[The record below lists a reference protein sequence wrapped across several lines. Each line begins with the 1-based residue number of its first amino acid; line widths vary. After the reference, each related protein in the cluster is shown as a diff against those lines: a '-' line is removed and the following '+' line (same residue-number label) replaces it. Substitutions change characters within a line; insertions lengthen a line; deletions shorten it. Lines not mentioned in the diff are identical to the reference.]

1 MKALLWK
8 DCRLNLLI
16 VLFGVVVLVGLPLLA
31 LALNLHGQLTIGSA
45 PRRWSELLVH
55 ATPFG
60 LAIQLLTMAM
70 LGGNA
75 VASERAD
82 RSAEFLAYLPPS
94 RWAVI
99 GSKAVFAIGVGL
111 FIWGV
116 SLAIIYVVAPAIG
129 QVTAELIDFRDRT
142 VPILA
147 ATSVLLLGA
156 GWFGSTFLPS
166 HTLATGFGIA
176 LPIVLLGS
184 LWSLEYFLDLRGF
197 DLGWWYRTL
206 CVPLGIVFF
215 AAGVVYYTRRVEP

>member
-8 DCRLNLLI
+8 DYRVNLL
-16 VLFGVVVLVGLPLLA
+16 VLAFGVAVLVGLPLLA

-45 PRRWSELLVH
+45 PRPWSELLVH
-55 ATPFG
+55 TTPFG

-94 RWAVI
+94 RWAI
-99 GSKAVFAIGVGL
+99 ITSKAIFAISVGL

-129 QVTAELIDFRDRT
+129 AVTAELIDFRDST
-142 VPILA
+142 VPVLA
-147 ATSVLLLGA
+147 ATSVLLFGA
-156 GWFGSTFLPS
+156 AWFGSTFLPS
-166 HTLATGFGIA
+166 HTLATGFGIV
-176 LPIVLLGS
+176 LPIALLCS
-184 LWSLEYFLDLRGF
+184 LWSAEYFLELRGF
-197 DLGWWYRTL
+197 DVGWWYRTL
-206 CVPLGIVFF
+206 CIPLGVAFF